1 MEIHHSNARPG
12 RQFFVIPA
20 ILVMAVFLLCASAQ
34 ASVIP
39 IDVTVGKSA
48 IHSIPDE
55 KPDAKKYKTVII
67 SDPEIAD
74 AAIVNPKALR
84 IRGKKAGSTDMIIY
98 YNDGTKDSFD
108 LNVNTDTGALEER
121 IKEIAPGD
129 PVQFRALK
137 NTIIVS
143 GTVSSQERFDRIHS
157 LLLSIGKTY
166 KTTKTVSYLQGGQTL
181 VNDTLTSEGGGEDTN
196 IRFVNMIEVSEI
208 PQVLLQITVASIDRT
223 ALKDLGI
230 NWSEIAKGI
239 AIFSTV
245 GSPLPIGKITDIAA
259 GGSGAPSSE
268 QQFSNNPN
276 LGIIDTHNGTSYMIR
291 ALSNK
296 GLAKVLAEPN
306 LIVKSGEEGKFVA
319 GGEYPV
325 PIVNSATVGNTSA
338 ITVEYREFGVK
349 LHFKPFVKE
358 NGVIKLML
366 DPAEVSAL
374 DFANAV
380 TLSGFVIPA
389 LKKDTVTT
397 SVDLREGESFVIAGL
412 LRDDWTKSL
421 QKFPLL
427 GDIPI
432 LGAFFREQHMEK
444 TERELVFLVSP
455 KLIKPMVAGSKTEL
469 PGVDEPTAAQNDDMR
484 WFPTGPTPRSLDPEK
499 VGK

>member
-1 MEIHHSNARPG
+1 
-12 RQFFVIPA
+12 
-20 ILVMAVFLLCASAQ
+20 MAVLLFCASAQ
-34 ASVIP
+34 AAVIP

-48 IHSIPDE
+48 IHSVTNPE
-55 KPDAKKYKTVII
+55 LKYKTVII

-74 AAIVNPKALR
+74 AAIVNPMSLR

-98 YNDGTKDSFD
+98 YNDGTKDTFD
-108 LNVNTDTGALEER
+108 LNVNADTGALEER

-129 PVQFRALK
+129 PIQFRALK
-137 NTIIVS
+137 NTVIVM
-143 GTVSSQERFDRIHS
+143 GTVSSQERYDRIDNV
-157 LLLSIGKTY
+157 LLSIGRTM
-166 KTTKTVSYLQGGQTL
+166 KTTRTTSYLQGGQTL
-181 VNDTLTSEGGGEDTN
+181 VSENTSSIGGGGEGG
-196 IRFVNMIEVSEI
+196 IMFVNMLEI
-208 PQVLLQITVASIDRT
+208 VDVPQVLLQITVASIDRK

-230 NWSEIAKGI
+230 NWSQISKGV

-245 GSPLPIGKITDIAA
+245 GSALPIDTITNLMPDA
-259 GGSGAPSSE
+259 GTLSSE
-268 QQFSNNPN
+268 QTFQNNPN
-276 LGIIDTHNGTSYMIR
+276 FSVVDTQNGTSYMIR

-319 GGEYPV
+319 GGEFPV
-325 PIVNSATVGNTSA
+325 PIVSSATSGTNSA

-349 LHFKPFVKE
+349 LNFRPIVKE
-358 NGVIKLML
+358 TGIIQLKL

-389 LKKDTVTT
+389 LKKDTVNT

-412 LRDDWTKSL
+412 LRDDWSKNLS
-421 QKFPLL
+421 KFPLL

-432 LGAFFREQHMEK
+432 LGAFFRQQHMEK
-444 TERELVFLVSP
+444 TERELVFLVTP
-455 KLIKPMVAGSKTEL
+455 KLVKPMAVGSKTEL
-469 PGVDEPTAAQNDDMR
+469 PGVDEPSAAQSEEQKWIPLM
-484 WFPTGPTPRSLDPEK
+484 PTDRTLDAEK

>member
-1 MEIHHSNARPG
+1 
-12 RQFFVIPA
+12 
-20 ILVMAVFLLCASAQ
+20 MAVFFFCASAQ
-34 ASVIP
+34 AAVIP

-48 IHSIPDE
+48 IHSVTNPE
-55 KPDAKKYKTVII
+55 LKYKTVII

-98 YNDGTKDSFD
+98 YNDGTKDTFD
-108 LNVNTDTGALEER
+108 LNVNADTGALEER

-129 PVQFRALK
+129 AVQFRAMK
-137 NTIIVS
+137 NTIIVM
-143 GTVSSQERFDRIHS
+143 GTVSSQERYDRIYS

-181 VNDTLTSEGGGEDTN
+181 TTEGTTTEGGGEDSK
-196 IRFVNMIEVSEI
+196 IYFVDMIEVIDI

-230 NWSEIAKGI
+230 NWSQISKGV
-239 AIFSTV
+239 ALFSTV
-245 GSPLPIGKITDIAA
+245 GSALPFDTLTNIGA
-259 GGSGAPSSE
+259 GSGGALGGD
-268 QQFSNNPN
+268 QTFQNNPN
-276 LGIIDTHNGTSYMIR
+276 FSVVDTQNGTSYMIR

-306 LIVKSGEEGKFVA
+306 LIVKSGEEGNFLA
-319 GGEYPV
+319 GGEFPI
-325 PIVNSATVGNTSA
+325 PIVTSATSGTTAAV
-338 ITVEYREFGVK
+338 TVEYKKFGVQ
-349 LHFKPFVKE
+349 LHFKPIVKE
-358 NGVIKLML
+358 TGVIQLKL
-366 DPAEVSAL
+366 DPAEVSSL

-380 TLSGFVIPA
+380 RLSGFLIPA
-389 LKKDTVTT
+389 LKTDTVTT

-412 LRDDWTKSL
+412 LRDDWSKNLS
-421 QKFPLL
+421 KFPIL

-444 TERELVFLVSP
+444 TERELVFLVTP
-455 KLIKPMVAGSKTEL
+455 KLIRPMVAGSKTEL
-469 PGVDEPTAAQNDDMR
+469 PGVDEPSAAQKEDQK
-484 WFPTGPTPRSLDPEK
+484 WFPLMPTGRTLDAEK
-499 VGK
+499 IGK